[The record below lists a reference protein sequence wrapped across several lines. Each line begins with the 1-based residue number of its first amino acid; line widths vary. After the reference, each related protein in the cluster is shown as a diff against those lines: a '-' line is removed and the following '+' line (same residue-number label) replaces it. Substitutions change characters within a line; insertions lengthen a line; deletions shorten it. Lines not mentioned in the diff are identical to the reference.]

1 MPGKLPGGKL
11 RVTRVVPPLSKVEDP
26 TNTEIKYFGLL
37 RDESLSDIESG
48 SEALKEVLSD
58 IQSVSERETEGV
70 FNLKDVSILD
80 GIEVFGVTKQDL
92 SPLIGAALTDGQ
104 GEAIVNPRQ
113 RLQDRITHFESF
125 AGRGT
130 PFFGSGPIKYVYYAD
145 PTGTDL
151 PGIVSVATNGTV
163 TGNNTNFNG
172 STGAS
177 DPFTPHVL
185 TDGDYVDA
193 YNSNNERVGRYIVD
207 GNPSSKTAMTVTN
220 AATGAI
226 TAVSNVSLKVI
237 YSHTSPP
244 PFFTESITSTAFNAP
259 DHIPDISQLE
269 YTHRIGSSSTGSFV
283 PTKYKEDWWEGD
295 YERDF
300 KQPTSDPYQDDLDNA
315 DNDATFNIIKDGN
328 KNYEILLN
336 DLPQKTNLGIRYDFY
351 LKKKFIGEYVKW
363 AVQKYGEV
371 KIDVYK
377 QTGVASNGNP
387 QGSWITILDTTNES
401 TYHVFNDKE
410 ENTQNFTE
418 FREVYVSGGSNFG
431 TTATTSE
438 GAFLD
443 TRDTYTDLEDNE
455 ISTFVDEFIP
465 VVIRYWY
472 GQNTFN
478 KNVTSIPEQ
487 SRLTPG
493 GTTPSVNFD
502 LIEFD
507 LSEANLTGTIS
518 ALTTAGVVTGAGTAF
533 NTELTVGSRI
543 TINSVS
549 YKVTAITNNT
559 SLTVRNP
566 AEDNFTGQS
575 YTATSDRTHKQEW
588 NNHYT
593 HIKGTEIGGG
603 VIQVTGNYS
612 SSNAIE
618 GRADNLANMNGR
630 FDVVAYTFDGA
641 DPATDAFSDT
651 KNILNYKSE
660 SQTKYDF
667 GPAKGNFY
675 EGVRVDAQD
684 GSWTNNTFT
693 VEGGLN
699 IPSSGTVHMMIQNNP
714 YMTQPPRIVPSSTS
728 AFRQNGE
735 NEKALWV
742 EHIYYPDE
750 KAKYEDVGDL
760 LSNGAGYSEIDPE
773 KQALEERSI
782 YFGYKYGVLPET
794 NQYTSARYDGF
805 LRNTITSTE
814 TDRDYDYNHPRLLAI
829 GRQKKDTAIKP
840 LQSGE
845 TRPDGA
851 NYTFFMYEADSYNNG
866 GKVQIL
872 AGPTNSLAAIFAP
885 TAAGVDASSNPGKIL
900 HSTDNVNTFS
910 NANKQSNLTAAL
922 NIVTQGDTSSFNIYQ
937 EEFLG
942 GPILVARKSTAA
954 GDYKT
959 VWSTSDMGD
968 PAGRN
973 TNNKTFFLAYVSQNG
988 GANAYFR
995 ELINAERPSVKASS
1009 ITLTGGGSTPSIQD
1023 ASLFPADSSNTGRGS
1038 TAIDQSNVPYK
1049 KARVVLYDDGSVSGV
1064 DDSGYATPLAEY
1076 TVTNYIASSTTVNL
1090 SFITGTGTARPA
1102 GTYRAIIYHNYL
1114 KLPQALHTLDWTD
1127 ENGIGKTTSSIGNNP
1142 TYSGTNHNMVINGV
1156 YSTSATYSR
1165 VDNGS
1170 TLSFG
1175 DALLVEPGSNISSA
1189 LNPYSSQTELPF
1201 PPSGAVTPFGFD
1213 KSSSDINNPGLG
1225 GICYPPIDAPAD
1237 PALTALAVEDSGLY
1251 GRSGGTLRKA
1261 EGHYDTYFGGKSLTN
1276 IGLASMTV
1284 TRGFVFDFPA
1294 DSYNDII
1301 TTPSSAQ
1308 LPIFSSNSYTHKLRV
1323 ELTPYIGEPSTTF
1336 ANATGLF
1343 SRSQLYNNPTGAS
1356 PLTSDDQN
1364 PHIYNDV
1371 TTYYSTQEAV
1381 KEAVYLF
1388 TKSSSINPT
1397 SETDVS
1403 LISTSSINFV

>member
-11 RVTRVVPPLSKVEDP
+11 RISRVVPPLSTVADP
-26 TNTEIKYFGLL
+26 TDTEVKYFGLI
-37 RDESLSDIESG
+37 RDDSLDDLESST
-48 SEALKEVLSD
+48 EALQEVLSD

-80 GIEVFGVTKQDL
+80 GIEVFGVTREDL
-92 SPLIGAALTDGQ
+92 SPLRGAALSDGA

-145 PTGTDL
+145 PLGTNL
-151 PGIVSVATNGTV
+151 PGTVSVASNGTV
-163 TGNNTNFNG
+163 TGTGTNFNG
-172 STGAS
+172 STGTN

-185 TDGDYVDA
+185 TDGNYVDA

-226 TAVSNVSLKVI
+226 TAVSNVTLKVI

-259 DHIPDISQLE
+259 DHIPSISQLE

-283 PTKYKEDWWEGD
+283 PKKYKEDWWEGD

-300 KQPTSDPYQDDLDNA
+300 KAPTSNPYQAAGENA
-315 DNDATFNIIKDGN
+315 DNDPTFNIIKDGN
-328 KNYEILLN
+328 KNYGLMLN
-336 DLPQKTNLGIRYDFY
+336 DFPIDKNLGIRYDFY
-351 LKKKFIGEYVKW
+351 LKKDFAGEYFKW

-371 KIDVYK
+371 KIDIYK

-387 QGSWITILDTTNES
+387 QGSWITVLDTTDES

-418 FREVYVSGGSNFG
+418 FREVYVNGGTNFG
-431 TTATTSE
+431 ATASTSE
-438 GAFLD
+438 GGFLD
-443 TRDTYTDLEDNE
+443 LRDTYTDLEDIEVSNFDNE
-455 ISTFVDEFIP
+455 FVP
-465 VVIRYWY
+465 VIIRYWY
-472 GQNTFN
+472 GQNTFD
-478 KNVTSIPEQ
+478 KNVTGTAEQ

-502 LIEFD
+502 LRQFN
-507 LSEANLTGTIS
+507 LSEVQLSGTIS
-518 ALTTAGVVTGAGTAF
+518 ALSTAGVVSGSGTAF

-566 AEDNFTGQS
+566 AEDTFSGQS
-575 YTATSDRTHKQEW
+575 YAVTSDRTHKQAW
-588 NNHYT
+588 NNYYT
-593 HIKGTEIGGG
+593 HVKGTFASG
-603 VIQVTGNYS
+603 VVTLDSAYTGVGKQNT
-612 SSNAIE
+612 
-618 GRADNLANMNGR
+618 LANMNRR
-630 FDVVAYTFDGA
+630 FDIVAYTIAGNA
-641 DPATDAFSDT
+641 PTGLSAT

-667 GPAKGNFY
+667 GPSKNNFY
-675 EGVRVDAQD
+675 EGIRVDDQA
-684 GSWTNNTFT
+684 GNWTTNTFT
-693 VEGGLN
+693 V
-699 IPSSGTVHMMIQNNP
+699 SGIDIAENAVVHMMIQNNP
-714 YMTQPPRIVPSSTS
+714 YKTEPPRILPASTS
-728 AFRQNGE
+728 NYIGTVGSDR
-735 NEKALWV
+735 ALWV
-742 EHIYYPDE
+742 EFVYYPDE
-750 KAKYEDVGDL
+750 KSTYEDAGDL

-805 LRNTITSTE
+805 LENKITTSNTE
-814 TDRDYDYNHPRLLAI
+814 KDYDYNHDKLLAI

-851 NYTFFMYEADSYNNG
+851 NYTFFMYEADAYNNG
-866 GKVQIL
+866 GRVQIF

-900 HSTDNVNTFS
+900 HSTDNVSTFS
-910 NANKQSNLTAAL
+910 NANKQNLTAAVAV
-922 NIVTQGDTSSFNIYQ
+922 VTQGNASSFNIYQ

-942 GPILVARKSTAA
+942 GPILVARKSTTA

-968 PAGRN
+968 PDGRN
-973 TNNKTFFLAYVSQNG
+973 TNNKTFFLAYVSQSG

-1023 ASLFPADSSNTGRGS
+1023 ASLFPADSSNTDRGS
-1038 TAIDQSNVPYK
+1038 TPTDQNNVPYK
-1049 KARVVLYDDGSVSGV
+1049 KARVVLYNSN
-1064 DDSGYATPLAEY
+1064 DSTYTNALAEY
-1076 TVTNYIASSTTVNL
+1076 TVTDYTASSTTINL
-1090 SFITGTGTARPA
+1090 SFAAGTGTAQPA
-1102 GTYRAIIYHNYL
+1102 GTYRAIVYHNYL
-1114 KLPQALHTLDWTD
+1114 KLSQALHSLDWTD
-1127 ENGIGKTTSSIGNNP
+1127 ENGIAKTTSSIGDNP

-1175 DALLVEPGSNISSA
+1175 DALLVEPGSNTSSA

-1237 PALTALAVEDSGLY
+1237 PALSTLAIEDAGLY

-1284 TRGFVFDFPA
+1284 TRGFVFDFPSE
-1294 DSYNDII
+1294 SYNDII
-1301 TTPSSAQ
+1301 TTPTSAQ
-1308 LPIFSSNSYTHKLRV
+1308 LPTFSSDSYTHKLRV
-1323 ELTPYIGEPSTTF
+1323 ELSPYIGEPNSTF

-1343 SRSQLYNNPTGAS
+1343 SRSALYNDPNGDNTP
-1356 PLTSDDQN
+1356 N
-1364 PHIYNDV
+1364 PHIYNDA
-1371 TTYYSTQEAV
+1371 TTYYSTQEPV

-1403 LISTSSINFV
+1403 LISTSSVSFI

>member
-11 RVTRVVPPLSKVEDP
+11 RISRVVPPLSTVADP
-26 TNTEIKYFGLL
+26 TDTEVKYFGLT
-37 RDESLSDIESG
+37 RDDALSDLES
-48 SEALKEVLSD
+48 STEALQEVLKD

-80 GIEVFGVTKQDL
+80 GIEVFGVTKEDL
-92 SPLIGAALTDGQ
+92 SPLQGAALTDGA

-130 PFFGSGPIKYVYYAD
+130 PFFGSGPIKYMYYAD
-145 PTGTDL
+145 PIGTDL
-151 PGIVSVATNGTV
+151 PGIVSVAANGTV
-163 TGNNTNFNG
+163 TGNSTNFNG
-172 STGAS
+172 STGAN

-185 TDGDYVDA
+185 TNGDYVDA
-193 YNSNNERVGRYIVD
+193 YNSNNERVGRYIVS

-220 AATGAI
+220 ADTGAI

-244 PFFTESITSTAFNAP
+244 PFFTEPITSTAFNAP
-259 DHIPDISQLE
+259 DHIPNISQLE

-300 KQPTSDPYQDDLDNA
+300 KTPIANPYQASGENA
-315 DNDATFNIIKDGN
+315 DNDPTFNIIKDGN
-328 KNYEILLN
+328 KNYGLLLN
-336 DLPQKTNLGIRYDFY
+336 DFPIDKNLGIRYDFY
-351 LKKKFIGEYVKW
+351 LKKDFVGEYFKW

-377 QTGVASNGNP
+377 QTGIASNGNP
-387 QGSWITILDTTNES
+387 QGSWITVLDTTDES
-401 TYHVFNDKE
+401 TYHVFIDKE
-410 ENTQNFTE
+410 ESTQNFAE
-418 FREVYVSGGSNFG
+418 FREVYMNGGSNFEAL
-431 TTATTSE
+431 ATTSE
-438 GAFLD
+438 AAFLD
-443 TRDTYTDLEDNE
+443 TRDTYTDLEDTE
-455 ISTFVDEFIP
+455 ISNFDNEFIP
-465 VVIRYWY
+465 VIIRYWH

-478 KNVTSIPEQ
+478 KNITTIPEQ

-502 LIEFD
+502 LREFN
-507 LSEANLTGTIS
+507 LSEVNLGGTIS
-518 ALTTAGVVTGAGTAF
+518 TLTTAGVVTGVGTAF
-533 NTELTVGSRI
+533 TTDLAVGSRI
-543 TINSVS
+543 TINSKS
-549 YKVTAITNNT
+549 YKVVSIDSDV
-559 SLTVRNP
+559 SLIIRNP

-575 YTATSDRTHKQEW
+575 YIASTDRTHKQAW
-588 NNHYT
+588 NNYYT
-593 HIKGTEIGGG
+593 HVKGTFAGD
-603 VIQVTGNYS
+603 VVTLDNNYTGAGTQNS
-612 SSNAIE
+612 
-618 GRADNLANMNGR
+618 LANMNRR
-630 FDVVAYTFDGA
+630 FDIVAYTIAGNA
-641 DPATDAFSDT
+641 PTGLSNT

-667 GPAKGNFY
+667 GPSKSNFY
-675 EGVRVDAQD
+675 EGIRVDG
-684 GSWTNNTFT
+684 GSGDWTDLTFT
-693 VEGGLN
+693 V
-699 IPSSGTVHMMIQNNP
+699 SGISIAENATVHMMIQNNP
-714 YMTQPPRIVPSSTS
+714 LKTEPPRIVPASNSNFTDVDEID
-728 AFRQNGE
+728 NGSGR
-735 NEKALWV
+735 ALWV
-742 EHIYYPDE
+742 EFVYYPDE
-750 KAKYEDVGDL
+750 KGTYEDAGDL

-773 KQALEERSI
+773 KQALEERSV

-805 LRNTITSTE
+805 LRNTITNAVTN
-814 TDRDYDYNHPRLLAI
+814 RDYDYNHPKLLAI

-840 LQSGE
+840 LQTGE
-845 TRPDGA
+845 IRPDGA
-851 NYTFFMYEADSYNNG
+851 NYTFFMYEADAFNNG
-866 GKVQIL
+866 GRVQIL
-872 AGPTNSLAAIFAP
+872 AGPVNSLAAIFAP

-910 NANKQSNLTAAL
+910 NTNKQNITAATSV
-922 NIVTQGDTSSFNIYQ
+922 VTQGSGSNNYGIYQ

-942 GPILVARKSTAA
+942 GPILVARGSGTA
-954 GDYKT
+954 GDYSP
-959 VWSTSDMGD
+959 VWSISNMGD
-968 PAGRN
+968 PEGRN
-973 TNNKTFFLAYVSQNG
+973 TINKTLFLAYVSQ
-988 GANAYFR
+988 GAGINAYFR

-1009 ITLTGGGSTPSIQD
+1009 ITLIGGGPTPSIQN
-1023 ASLFPADSSNTGRGS
+1023 AGLFAADSSNSSRTNQN
-1038 TAIDQSNVPYK
+1038 AVPYISS
-1049 KARVVLYDDGSVSGV
+1049 RVALYAST
-1064 DDSGYATPLAEY
+1064 DSAYATVLAEY
-1076 TVTNYIASSTTVNL
+1076 DVTSYTASSTTVALNR
-1090 SFITGTGTARPA
+1090 ITGTDQLA
-1102 GTYRAIIYHNYL
+1102 GTYRAIVYYNYL
-1114 KLPQALHTLDWTD
+1114 KIPQALHTLDWTD
-1127 ENGIGKTTSSIGNNP
+1127 ENGIDKTTTSIQDSP
-1142 TYSGTNHNMVINGV
+1142 TYSGTNNNMIINGV

-1175 DALLVEPGSNISSA
+1175 DALLIEPGSNTSSA
-1189 LNPYSSQTELPF
+1189 ISPFSSQTELPF
-1201 PPSGAVTPFGFD
+1201 PPSAAVTPFGFD
-1213 KSSSDINNPGLG
+1213 KSSNDINNPGLG

-1237 PALTALAVEDSGLY
+1237 PALSTLAIEDASLY
-1251 GRSGGTLRKA
+1251 GRSGGTLRKD
-1261 EGHYDTYFGGKSLTN
+1261 EGHYDTYFGGKNLTN
-1276 IGLASMTV
+1276 IGLASITV

-1343 SRSQLYNNPTGAS
+1343 LRSELYNNPTGAS
-1356 PLTSDDQN
+1356 PLTSSDQN

-1371 TTYYSTQEAV
+1371 TTYYSTQEVV

>member
-11 RVTRVVPPLSKVEDP
+11 RVTRVVPPLSTVADP
-26 TNTEIKYFGLL
+26 TDTEVKYFGLI
-37 RDESLSDIESG
+37 RDDSLDDLESST
-48 SEALKEVLSD
+48 EALQEVLKD

-80 GIEVFGVTKQDL
+80 GIEVFGVTREDL
-92 SPLIGAALTDGQ
+92 SPLKGAALTDGA

-130 PFFGSGPIKYVYYAD
+130 PFFGSGPIKYVYYAN
-145 PTGTDL
+145 PLGTEL
-151 PGIVSVATNGTV
+151 PGTVSVASNGTV
-163 TGNNTNFNG
+163 TGTGTNFNG
-172 STGAS
+172 STGTN

-185 TDGDYVDA
+185 TDGNYVDA

-220 AATGAI
+220 AATGGI
-226 TAVSNVSLKVI
+226 TAVSNVTLRVI

-259 DHIPDISQLE
+259 DHIPSISQLE

-283 PTKYKEDWWEGD
+283 PKKYKEDWWEGD

-300 KQPTSDPYQDDLDNA
+300 KAPVSNPYQASGENA
-315 DNDATFNIIKDGN
+315 ENDPTFNIIKDGN
-328 KNYEILLN
+328 KNYGLMLN
-336 DLPQKTNLGIRYDFY
+336 DFPIDKNLGIRYDFY
-351 LKKKFIGEYVKW
+351 LKKNFAGEYFKW

-371 KIDVYK
+371 KIDIYK

-387 QGSWITILDTTNES
+387 QGSWITVLDTTNES

-410 ENTQNFTE
+410 ESTQNFTE
-418 FREVYVSGGSNFG
+418 FREVYINGGSNFG
-431 TTATTSE
+431 TTATTSDA
-438 GAFLD
+438 AFLD
-443 TRDTYTDLEDNE
+443 IRDTYTDLEDTE
-455 ISTFVDEFIP
+455 ISNFDNEFIP
-465 VVIRYWY
+465 VIIRYWY
-472 GQNTFN
+472 GQNTFDE
-478 KNVTSIPEQ
+478 NVTGIAEQ

-502 LIEFD
+502 LREFN
-507 LSEANLTGTIS
+507 LSEVQLSGNVTLAANGTVTGTN
-518 ALTTAGVVTGAGTAF
+518 GTQF

-549 YKVTAITNNT
+549 YKITAITNN
-559 SLTVRNP
+559 SLLTVRNP
-566 AEDNFTGQS
+566 AETVVSSAVTF
-575 YTATSDRTHKQEW
+575 TSDRTHKQAW
-588 NNHYT
+588 NNYYT
-593 HIKGTEIGGG
+593 HVKGTFSSG
-603 VIQVTGNYS
+603 VVTLDSAYTGAGKQNT
-612 SSNAIE
+612 
-618 GRADNLANMNGR
+618 LANMNRR
-630 FDVVAYTFDGA
+630 FDIVAYTIAGNA
-641 DPATDAFSDT
+641 PTGLSNT

-667 GPAKGNFY
+667 GPSKSNFY
-675 EGVRVDAQD
+675 EGIRTEPDPATGLFTTD
-684 GSWTNNTFT
+684 KFT
-693 VEGGLN
+693 VSGIN
-699 IPSSGTVHMMIQNNP
+699 ISENSVVHLMIQNNP
-714 YMTQPPRIVPSSTS
+714 YKTEPPRILPASTS
-728 AFRQNGE
+728 NFTNANENGR
-735 NEKALWV
+735 ALWV
-742 EHIYYPDE
+742 EFVYYPDE
-750 KAKYEDVGDL
+750 KGTYEDAGDL

-773 KQALEERSI
+773 KQALEERSV

-805 LRNTITSTE
+805 LRNTITE
-814 TDRDYDYNHPRLLAI
+814 AITDRDYDYNHPKLLAI

-851 NYTFFMYEADSYNNG
+851 NYTFFMYEADANNNG
-866 GKVQIL
+866 GRVQIL

-910 NANKQSNLTAAL
+910 NTSKQNLSAATA
-922 NIVTQGDTSSFNIYQ
+922 IVTQGNLSGFNIYQ

-942 GPILVARKSTAA
+942 GPILVARGSGTA
-954 GDYKT
+954 GDYDP
-959 VWSTSDMGD
+959 VWSISNMGAATKNSND
-968 PAGRN
+968 
-973 TNNKTFFLAYVSQNG
+973 KTFFLAYVSQG
-988 GANAYFR
+988 TGANAYFR

-1009 ITLTGGGSTPSIQD
+1009 ITLTGGGQTPSIQD
-1023 ASLFPADSSNTGRGS
+1023 AGLFAADSSNSARTNQNLTPYISSRVALYAS
-1038 TAIDQSNVPYK
+1038 T
-1049 KARVVLYDDGSVSGV
+1049 
-1064 DDSGYATPLAEY
+1064 DSAYATVLAEY
-1076 TVTNYIASSTTVNL
+1076 DVTSYNASSTTVALNK
-1090 SFITGTGTARPA
+1090 ITGTNQAA
-1102 GTYRAIIYHNYL
+1102 GTYRAIVYYNYL

-1127 ENGIGKTTSSIGNNP
+1127 ENGIAKTSTSIGNNP
-1142 TYSGTNHNMVINGV
+1142 TYSGTSNYMIINGV

-1175 DALLVEPGSNISSA
+1175 DALLVEPGSDTSSA
-1189 LNPYSSQTELPF
+1189 LNPYSLQTELPF

-1213 KSSSDINNPGLG
+1213 KSSSDVSNPGLG

-1237 PALTALAVEDSGLY
+1237 PALSTLAIEDAGLY

-1284 TRGFVFDFPA
+1284 TRGFVFDFPS

-1301 TTPSSAQ
+1301 TTPTSAQ
-1308 LPIFSSNSYTHKLRV
+1308 LPVFSSNSYTHKLRV
-1323 ELTPYIGEPSTTF
+1323 ELAPYIGEPNNTF

-1343 SRSQLYNNPTGAS
+1343 SRSELYNDPNNDNTP
-1356 PLTSDDQN
+1356 N
-1364 PHIYNDV
+1364 PHIYNDA
-1371 TTYYSTQEAV
+1371 TTYYSTQEPV

-1388 TKSSSINPT
+1388 TKSSSISPT

-1403 LISTSSINFV
+1403 LISTSSITFN

>member
-11 RVTRVVPPLSKVEDP
+11 RISRVVPPLSTVADP
-26 TNTEIKYFGLL
+26 TDTEVKYFGLI
-37 RDESLSDIESG
+37 RDDSLDDLESST
-48 SEALKEVLSD
+48 EALQEVLKD

-80 GIEVFGVTKQDL
+80 GIEVFGVTKEDL
-92 SPLIGAALTDGQ
+92 SPLRGAALTDGA

-130 PFFGSGPIKYVYYAD
+130 PFFGSGPIKYVYYA
-145 PTGTDL
+145 PTTGTDL
-151 PGIVSVATNGTV
+151 PGTVSVATNGTV
-163 TGNNTNFNG
+163 TGNGTNFNG

-193 YNSNNERVGRYIVD
+193 YNSNNDRVGRYIVD

-220 AATGAI
+220 AATGGI
-226 TAVSNVSLKVI
+226 TAVSNATLKIV

-259 DHIPDISQLE
+259 DHIPSVSQLAF
-269 YTHRIGSSSTGSFV
+269 THRIGSSSSGVFV
-283 PTKYKEDWWEGD
+283 PKKYKEDWWEGD

-300 KQPTSDPYQDDLDNA
+300 KRPTSNPYQASGENA
-315 DNDATFNIIKDGN
+315 ETDATFNIIKDGN
-328 KNYEILLN
+328 KNYGIML
-336 DLPQKTNLGIRYDFY
+336 DDFPIDKNLGIRYDFY
-351 LKKKFIGEYVKW
+351 LKKDFAGEYFKW

-371 KIDVYK
+371 KIDIYK
-377 QTGVASNGNP
+377 QTGIAGNGNP
-387 QGSWITILDTTNES
+387 QGSWITVLDTTDES

-418 FREVYVSGGSNFG
+418 FREVYVSGGTNFG
-431 TTATTSE
+431 TTASTSE
-438 GAFLD
+438 GGFLD
-443 TRDTYTDLEDNE
+443 TRDTYTDLEDTE
-455 ISTFVDEFIP
+455 ISAFVDEFIP
-465 VVIRYWY
+465 VIIRYWY
-472 GQNTFN
+472 GQNTFDR
-478 KNVTSIPEQ
+478 NVTDIAER

-502 LIEFD
+502 LREFN

-543 TINSVS
+543 TINSAS

-566 AEDNFTGQS
+566 AEDTFSGQS
-575 YTATSDRTHKQEW
+575 YTATSDRTHKQAW
-588 NNHYT
+588 NNYYT
-593 HIKGTEIGGG
+593 HVKGTFEFDSVLGYN
-603 VIQVTGNYS
+603 VLNLDDPSYTGAGKQNS
-612 SSNAIE
+612 
-618 GRADNLANMNGR
+618 LANMNRR
-630 FDVVAYTFDGA
+630 FDIVAYTIAGN
-641 DPATDAFSDT
+641 DPTGLSAT
-651 KNILNYKSE
+651 KNIVNYKSE

-667 GPAKGNFY
+667 GPSKGNFY
-675 EGVRVDAQD
+675 EGERIANGAVWD
-684 GSWTNNTFT
+684 NNKFKIS
-693 VEGGLN
+693 GLN
-699 IPSSGTVHMMIQNNP
+699 PALNATVHLMIQNNP
-714 YMTQPPRIVPSSTS
+714 YKTEPPRILPASTS
-728 AFRQNGE
+728 SFTSGNSNDR
-735 NEKALWV
+735 ALWV
-742 EHIYYPDE
+742 EFVYYPDE
-750 KAKYEDVGDL
+750 KDTYEDAGDL

-782 YFGYKYGVLPET
+782 YFGYKYGVLPEI
-794 NQYTSARYDGF
+794 NEYTSARYDGF
-805 LRNTITSTE
+805 LENKITTSNTQ
-814 TDRDYDYNHPRLLAI
+814 RDYDYNHDKLLAI

-851 NYTFFMYEADSYNNG
+851 NYTFFMYEADAYNNG
-866 GKVQIL
+866 GRVQIL

-900 HSTDNVNTFS
+900 HSTDNVGTFS
-910 NANKQSNLTAAL
+910 NANKQNLTAA
-922 NIVTQGDTSSFNIYQ
+922 ITVVTQGDTSSFNIYQ

-973 TNNKTFFLAYVSQNG
+973 TNNKTFFLAYISQNG

-1023 ASLFPADSSNTGRGS
+1023 ASLFPPDNNNSDRGS
-1038 TAIDQSNVPYK
+1038 SALNQSNVPYK
-1049 KARVVLYDDGSVSGV
+1049 KARVVLYNSN
-1064 DDSGYATPLAEY
+1064 DSTYTTALAEY
-1076 TVTNYIASSTTVNL
+1076 TVTDYTASTTTVDL
-1090 SFITGTGTARPA
+1090 SFITGTGTAQAA
-1102 GTYRAIIYHNYL
+1102 GTYRAIVYHNYL
-1114 KLPQALHTLDWTD
+1114 KLSQPLYDLDLTE
-1127 ENGIGKTTSSIGNNP
+1127 ENGITGSSSIANSSEE
-1142 TYSGTNHNMVINGV
+1142 YDGTSNYMIINGV

-1175 DALLVEPGSNISSA
+1175 DALLVEPGSNTSSA

-1237 PALTALAVEDSGLY
+1237 PALSALAVEDLGLY

-1284 TRGFVFDFPA
+1284 TRGFVFDFPSE
-1294 DSYNDII
+1294 SYNDII
-1301 TTPSSAQ
+1301 TTPTSAQ
-1308 LPIFSSNSYTHKLRV
+1308 LPTFSSDSYTHKLRV
-1323 ELTPYIGEPSTTF
+1323 ELAPYIGEPNNTF

-1343 SRSQLYNNPTGAS
+1343 SRSELYNDPFDDNEPNPY
-1356 PLTSDDQN
+1356 
-1364 PHIYNDV
+1364 IYNDA

-1403 LISTSSINFV
+1403 LISTSSITFT

>member
-11 RVTRVVPPLSKVEDP
+11 RISRVVPPLSTVEDP
-26 TNTEIKYFGLL
+26 TDTEVKYFGLI
-37 RDESLSDIESG
+37 RDDSLDDLESST
-48 SEALKEVLSD
+48 EALQEVLKD

-80 GIEVFGVTKQDL
+80 GIEVFGVTKEDL
-92 SPLIGAALTDGQ
+92 SPLKGAALSDGA

-130 PFFGSGPIKYVYYAD
+130 PFFGSGPIKYVYYA
-145 PTGTDL
+145 PPAGTDL
-151 PGIVSVATNGTV
+151 PGTVSVATNGTV
-163 TGNNTNFNG
+163 TGAGTNFNG
-172 STGAS
+172 SGGAS
-177 DPFTPHVL
+177 DPFTPHAL
-185 TDGDYVDA
+185 TSGDYVDA
-193 YNSNNERVGRYIVD
+193 YNSNNERVGRYIVS
-207 GNPSSKTAMTVTN
+207 GNPSSMTAMTVTN
-220 AATGAI
+220 AATGGI
-226 TAVSNVSLKVI
+226 TAVSNATLKIV

-259 DHIPDISQLE
+259 DHIPSISQLE
-269 YTHRIGSSSTGSFV
+269 FTHRIGSSSTGSFV
-283 PTKYKEDWWEGD
+283 PKKYKEDWWEGD

-300 KQPTSDPYQDDLDNA
+300 KAPTSNPYQASGENA
-315 DNDATFNIIKDGN
+315 ENDPTFNIIKDGN
-328 KNYEILLN
+328 KNYGLMLN
-336 DLPQKTNLGIRYDFY
+336 EFPIDKNLGIRYDFY
-351 LKKKFIGEYVKW
+351 LKKDFAGEYFKW

-371 KIDVYK
+371 KIDIYK
-377 QTGVASNGNP
+377 QTGIAGNGDP
-387 QGSWITILDTTNES
+387 QGSWITVLDTTDES
-401 TYHVFNDKE
+401 TYHVFNDKGE
-410 ENTQNFTE
+410 STQNFTE
-418 FREVYVSGGSNFG
+418 FREVYVSGGTNFG
-431 TTATTSE
+431 ATASTSE
-438 GAFLD
+438 GGFLD
-443 TRDTYTDLEDNE
+443 LRDTYTDLEDTEVSN
-455 ISTFVDEFIP
+455 FDNEFIP
-465 VVIRYWY
+465 IVLRYWY
-472 GQNTFN
+472 GQDTFN
-478 KNVTSIPEQ
+478 KNVTDTDEL

-502 LIEFD
+502 LRQFS

-543 TINSVS
+543 TINSTS

-566 AEDNFTGQS
+566 AEDTFSGQS
-575 YTATSDRTHKQEW
+575 YTATSDRTHKQAW
-588 NNHYT
+588 NNYYT
-593 HIKGTEIGGG
+593 HVKGTFASG
-603 VIQVTGNYS
+603 VVTLDS
-612 SSNAIE
+612 SYTGAGKQNT
-618 GRADNLANMNGR
+618 LANMNRR
-630 FDVVAYTFDGA
+630 FDIVAYTIAGNA
-641 DPATDAFSDT
+641 PTGLSAT

-660 SQTKYDF
+660 SQKKYDF
-667 GPAKGNFY
+667 GPSKNNFP
-675 EGVRVDAQD
+675 EGIRTEPDPATGVF
-684 GSWTNNTFT
+684 TNNKFT
-693 VEGGLN
+693 V
-699 IPSSGTVHMMIQNNP
+699 SGIDIAENAVVHMMIQNNP
-714 YMTQPPRIVPSSTS
+714 YMTEPPRILPASTS
-728 AFRQNGE
+728 SYIGSVDGDR
-735 NEKALWV
+735 ALWV
-742 EHIYYPDE
+742 EFVYYPDE
-750 KAKYEDVGDL
+750 KGTYEDAGDL

-794 NQYTSARYDGF
+794 NYYTSARYDGF
-805 LRNTITSTE
+805 LENKITTSNTQK
-814 TDRDYDYNHPRLLAI
+814 DYDYNHDKLLAI
-829 GRQKKDTAIKP
+829 GRQKKDAAIKP

-851 NYTFFMYEADSYNNG
+851 NYTFFMYEADAYNNG
-866 GKVQIL
+866 GRVQVF
-872 AGPTNSLAAIFAP
+872 AGPINSLAAIFAP

-922 NIVTQGDTSSFNIYQ
+922 NVVTQGNGSSFNIYQ

-942 GPILVARKSTAA
+942 GPILVARKSTTA

-959 VWSTSDMGD
+959 VWSTSNMGD
-968 PAGRN
+968 PDGRN
-973 TNNKTFFLAYVSQNG
+973 TNNKTFFLAYVSQGG

-1023 ASLFPADSSNTGRGS
+1023 ASLFPADSSNTDRGS
-1038 TAIDQSNVPYK
+1038 TALNQSNVPYK
-1049 KARVVLYDDGSVSGV
+1049 KARVVLYNSN
-1064 DDSGYATPLAEY
+1064 DSTYTTALAEY
-1076 TVTNYIASSTTVNL
+1076 TVTDYTASSTTVDL
-1090 SFITGTGTARPA
+1090 TFVTGTGTAQAA
-1102 GTYRAIIYHNYL
+1102 GTYRAIVYHNYL

-1127 ENGIGKTTSSIGNNP
+1127 ENGIAKTTGSIGNNP
-1142 TYSGTNHNMVINGV
+1142 IYSGTNHNMVINGV

-1175 DALLVEPGSNISSA
+1175 DALLVEPGSNTLSA

-1225 GICYPPIDAPAD
+1225 GVCYPPIEAPAD
-1237 PALTALAVEDSGLY
+1237 PALSTLAVEDSGLY

-1261 EGHYDTYFGGKSLTN
+1261 EGHYDTFFGAKSLNN
-1276 IGLASMTV
+1276 IGSASLTV
-1284 TRGFVFDFPA
+1284 TRGFVFDFPS

-1301 TTPSSAQ
+1301 TTPTSAQ
-1308 LPIFSSNSYTHKLRV
+1308 LPTFSSDSYTHKLRV
-1323 ELTPYIGEPSTTF
+1323 ELSPYIGEPNNTF

-1343 SRSQLYNNPTGAS
+1343 SRSTLYNDPNNDNTP
-1356 PLTSDDQN
+1356 N
-1364 PHIYNDV
+1364 PHIYNDA
-1371 TTYYSTQEAV
+1371 TTYYSTQEPV

-1388 TKSSSINPT
+1388 TKSSSIDPT

-1403 LISTSSINFV
+1403 LVSTSSVSFT

>member
-11 RVTRVVPPLSKVEDP
+11 RVSRVVPPLSTVADP
-26 TNTEIKYFGLL
+26 TDTEVKYFGLI
-37 RDESLSDIESG
+37 RDDSLDDLESST
-48 SEALKEVLSD
+48 EALQEVLKD

-70 FNLKDVSILD
+70 FNLKDVSVLD
-80 GIEVFGVTKQDL
+80 GIEVFGVKREDL
-92 SPLIGAALTDGQ
+92 SPLRGAALTDGA

-130 PFFGSGPIKYVYYAD
+130 PFFGSGPIKYVYYA
-145 PTGTDL
+145 PTTGTDL
-151 PGIVSVATNGTV
+151 PGTVSVAANGTV
-163 TGNNTNFNG
+163 TGTGTNFNG
-172 STGAS
+172 STGAN

-185 TDGDYVDA
+185 TDGNYVDA

-220 AATGAI
+220 AATGGI
-226 TAVSNVSLKVI
+226 TAVSNATLRVI

-244 PFFTESITSTAFNAP
+244 PFFTEPITSTAFNAP
-259 DHIPDISQLE
+259 DHIPSISQIE
-269 YTHRIGSSSTGSFV
+269 STHRIGSTSTGSFV
-283 PTKYKEDWWEGD
+283 PKKYKEDWWEGD

-300 KQPTSDPYQDDLDNA
+300 KSPTSNPYQASGENA
-315 DNDATFNIIKDGN
+315 ENDPTFNIIKDGN
-328 KNYEILLN
+328 KNYGLLA
-336 DLPQKTNLGIRYDFY
+336 DDFPVDKNLGIRYDFY
-351 LKKKFIGEYVKW
+351 LKKDFAGEYFKW

-377 QTGVASNGNP
+377 QTGIASNGNP
-387 QGSWITILDTTNES
+387 QGSWITVLDTTNES
-401 TYHVFNDKE
+401 TYHVFTDKE

-431 TTATTSE
+431 TAASVSE

-443 TRDTYTDLEDNE
+443 IRDTYTNLEDTEVSNFNNE
-455 ISTFVDEFIP
+455 FVP
-465 VVIRYWY
+465 VIIRYWY
-472 GQNTFN
+472 GQNTFDE
-478 KNVTSIPEQ
+478 NVTGIPEQ

-502 LIEFD
+502 LREFN
-507 LSEANLTGTIS
+507 LSEVDLTGTVTL
-518 ALTTAGVVTGAGTAF
+518 ATNGTVTGTGTQF

-543 TINSVS
+543 TIDSVS

-566 AEDNFTGQS
+566 AETQVS
-575 YTATSDRTHKQEW
+575 SAVTPTSDRTHKQAW
-588 NNHYT
+588 NNYYT
-593 HIKGTEIGGG
+593 HVKGTFASG
-603 VIQVTGNYS
+603 VVTLDSAYTGAGKQNS
-612 SSNAIE
+612 
-618 GRADNLANMNGR
+618 LANMNR
-630 FDVVAYTFDGA
+630 SFDIVAYTIGGNA
-641 DPATDAFSDT
+641 PTGLSNT
-651 KNILNYKSE
+651 KNILNYRSE
-660 SQTKYDF
+660 AQTKYDF
-667 GPAKGNFY
+667 GPSKGNFY
-675 EGVRVDAQD
+675 EGRRTEPDPAT
-684 GSWTNNTFT
+684 GIFT
-693 VEGGLN
+693 TDKFEVLN
-699 IPSSGTVHMMIQNNP
+699 LDISENAVVHLMIQNNP
-714 YMTQPPRIVPSSTS
+714 FMTEPPRILPASTS
-728 AFRQNGE
+728 NFTNANSNDR
-735 NEKALWV
+735 ALWV
-742 EHIYYPDE
+742 EFVYYPDE
-750 KAKYEDVGDL
+750 KGTYEDAGDL

-773 KQALEERSI
+773 KQALEERSV

-805 LRNTITSTE
+805 LRNTITE
-814 TDRDYDYNHPRLLAI
+814 AITDRDYDYNHPKLLAI

-851 NYTFFMYEADSYNNG
+851 NYTFFMYESDSYNNG
-866 GKVQIL
+866 GRIQVL

-885 TAAGVDASSNPGKIL
+885 TTAGVDASSNPGKIL
-900 HSTDNVNTFS
+900 HSSDNVNTFS
-910 NANKQSNLTAAL
+910 NTSKQNIQAATA
-922 NIVTQGDTSSFNIYQ
+922 IVTQGNTAAYNIYQ

-942 GPILVARKSTAA
+942 GPILVARGSGTA
-954 GDYKT
+954 GDYDS
-959 VWSTSDMGD
+959 VWSISNMGAATKNSND
-968 PAGRN
+968 
-973 TNNKTFFLAYVSQNG
+973 KTFFLAYVSQG
-988 GANAYFR
+988 TGANAYFR

-1009 ITLTGGGSTPSIQD
+1009 ITLTGGGQTPSIQD
-1023 ASLFPADSSNTGRGS
+1023 AGLFAADSSNSARTNQNLTPYISSRVALYAS
-1038 TAIDQSNVPYK
+1038 T
-1049 KARVVLYDDGSVSGV
+1049 
-1064 DDSGYATPLAEY
+1064 DSAYATVLAEY
-1076 TVTNYIASSTTVNL
+1076 DVTSYTASSTTVALNR
-1090 SFITGTGTARPA
+1090 ITGTNQAA
-1102 GTYRAIIYHNYL
+1102 GTYRAIVYYNYL

-1127 ENGIGKTTSSIGNNP
+1127 ANGIAKTTSSIGNNP
-1142 TYSGTNHNMVINGV
+1142 TYSGTSNNMTINGA

-1175 DALLVEPGSNISSA
+1175 DALLVEPGADTSSA

-1237 PALTALAVEDSGLY
+1237 PALSTLAIEDSGLY

-1284 TRGFVFDFPA
+1284 TRGFVFDFPT

-1308 LPIFSSNSYTHKLRV
+1308 LPIFASDSYTHKLRV
-1323 ELTPYIGEPSTTF
+1323 ELAPYIGEPNSTF

-1343 SRSQLYNNPTGAS
+1343 SRLALYNDPN
-1356 PLTSDDQN
+1356 SDNTPN
-1364 PHIYNDV
+1364 PHIYNDA
-1371 TTYYSTQEAV
+1371 TTYYSTQEPV

-1388 TKSSSINPT
+1388 TKSSSISPT

-1403 LISTSSINFV
+1403 LISTSSVTFT